1 MPLFLLTFNT
11 LHMSK
16 FNTTKTTPTT
26 TNLAGG
32 VAYEMSNEMAL
43 VSLLL
48 TSFGDDKYY
57 TKASDEFSRLE
68 AHIEACDKHFVA
80 QAIVFART
88 VFGMRS
94 ITHVAASLL
103 AKHIGGEEWGSRFFT
118 RVVRRPDDMTEIV
131 AYHKMRGQKL
141 SNAMKRGFAK
151 AFEGFDRYQISK
163 YRGEGKNVKLVDI
176 VNLCHP
182 VESDFNGGA
191 ISALVKGELKQEETW
206 EALLSQAGS
215 DKNKK
220 REVWHSLIDAK
231 KLGYFALLRNLRNII
246 QLGDNEL
253 TNKTYCA
260 LTNENLIA
268 KSLVLPF
275 RFDTAYEEMRKL
287 GFNEA
292 MRQVS
297 RACEISCKNVPKLAG
312 KTLVALDVSG
322 SMMGRPSQIGSL
334 FAAVLAKSND
344 VDVMTF
350 DDFARYVAFNPDDS
364 LMTIKSSFRFTG
376 GGTNFNSVFA
386 EANKRY
392 DRIILLSDMQSWN
405 NTRWG
410 GNAREGIKY
419 YRHTWNPAC
428 KFYSFDLAGYGTLS
442 IPERD
447 TYCLAGFSDKIFD
460 IMANLEADKDA
471 MLNEIKKI
479 TL

>member
-1 MPLFLLTFNT
+1 MSRFNA
-11 LHMSK
+11 
-16 FNTTKTTPTT
+16 TKTTPTT
-26 TNLAGG
+26 TNVAGG

-57 TKASDEFSRLE
+57 AKANDEFKRLE
-68 AHIEACDKHFVA
+68 TLIEACDKYFVA

-103 AKHIGGEEWGSRFFT
+103 AKYISGEEWASRFFAC
-118 RVVRRPDDMTEIV
+118 VVRRPDDMTEIV
-131 AYHKMRGQKL
+131 AYHKMRKQKM

-163 YRGEGKNVKLVDI
+163 YRGEGKSVKLVDI

-182 VESDFNGGA
+182 VECDFNGGA
-191 ISALVKGELKQEETW
+191 IRALVKGELKQESTW

-215 DKNKK
+215 DKDKK

-246 QLGDNEL
+246 QLDDDEL
-253 TNKTYCA
+253 KNKAYGL
-260 LTNENLIA
+260 LTNEYLIA

-275 RFDTAYEEMRKL
+275 RFDTAYEEMRKI
-287 GFNEA
+287 GAIEA

-334 FAAVLAKSND
+334 FAAVLAKSNN

-350 DDFARYVAFNPDDS
+350 DDSARYVAFNPDDS

-386 EANKRY
+386 TANKTY
-392 DRIILLSDMQSWN
+392 DRIVLLSDMQSWDS
-405 NTRWG
+405 THWS

-419 YRHTWNPAC
+419 YRHKWNPSC
-428 KFYSFDLAGYGTLS
+428 KFYSFDLDGYGTLMT
-442 IPERD
+442 PERD

-460 IMANLEADKDA
+460 IMSNLEADKDA
-471 MLNEIKKI
+471 MMNEIKKI
-479 TL
+479 SL

>member
-1 MPLFLLTFNT
+1 MSRFNA
-11 LHMSK
+11 
-16 FNTTKTTPTT
+16 TKNTPTT

-57 TKASDEFSRLE
+57 AEANDEFERLE
-68 AHIEACDKHFVA
+68 TLISACDKYFAA

-103 AKHIGGEEWGSRFFT
+103 AKHIGGEEWAQRFFT
-118 RVVRRPDDMTEIV
+118 MVVRRPDDMTEIV
-131 AYHKMRGQKL
+131 AYHKMRKQKL

-151 AFEGFDRYQISK
+151 ALEGFDRYQISK
-163 YRGEGKNVKLVDI
+163 YRGEGKTVKLVDI

-182 VESDFNGGA
+182 VENDYNGGA

-206 EALLSQAGS
+206 ESMLSQAGS
-215 DKNKK
+215 DKDKK

-246 QLGDNEL
+246 QLDDDEL
-253 TNKTYCA
+253 KNKAYGV
-260 LTNENLIA
+260 LTNEYLID

-275 RFDTAYEEMRKL
+275 RFDTAYEEMRKI
-287 GFNEA
+287 GAIEA

-297 RACEISCKNVPKLAG
+297 RACEISCKNVPKLSG

-322 SMMGRPSQIGSL
+322 SMSGRPSQIGSL

-350 DDFARYVAFNPDDS
+350 DDRARYVAFNPDDS

-386 EANKRY
+386 TANKRY

-405 NTRWG
+405 ITYWH
-410 GNAREGIKY
+410 GNAREGIKA
-419 YRHTWNPAC
+419 YRRTFNPSC

-442 IPERD
+442 IPEHD

-460 IMANLEADKDA
+460 IMANLESDKRA
-471 MLNEIKKI
+471 LIREVIKI
-479 TL
+479 YI